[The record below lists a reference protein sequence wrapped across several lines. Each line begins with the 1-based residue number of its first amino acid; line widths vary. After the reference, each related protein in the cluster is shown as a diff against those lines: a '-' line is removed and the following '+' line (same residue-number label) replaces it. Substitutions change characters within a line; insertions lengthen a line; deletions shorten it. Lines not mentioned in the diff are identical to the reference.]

1 MPGKGKRSFRA
12 WQKRAAAFVG
22 RRRVKKPTSSGFREW
37 REHDA
42 SLQRGQTTKAPAF
55 RNPRKVKGTST
66 TLRNMASVTITKQRN
81 GVVLI
86 RGRKA

>member
-12 WQKRAAAFVG
+12 WEKRAAAFVG

-37 REHDA
+37 QEHES
-42 SLQRGQTTKAPAF
+42 SLRRGQTTKAPAF
-55 RNPRKVKGTST
+55 RNPRKSKRKFI
-66 TLRNMASVTITKQRN
+66 TLRNMVSVTITKQRN